1 MQKYKGG
8 KRVSQENESKNL
20 LTCNQTRV
28 VRSEIALPKHLN
40 DKATVFGGEI
50 MSHFDLAG
58 GNAVY
63 NFMKKTAF
71 TATMDHMSFIQPVRM
86 ADVMYIEAYVSG
98 AGKTSAE
105 VFVKLISNN
114 VDTSEKKLCSYAFLT
129 YVLADRTDPDYQ
141 MPEIKPESKE
151 EIAICKGYEKRRL
164 TNLEKRKESK
174 ELTNHMNLN
183 PIWETR

>member
-1 MQKYKGG
+1 MN
-8 KRVSQENESKNL
+8 QENKSKNV
-20 LTCNQTRV
+20 LTCNKTRV

-40 DKATVFGGEI
+40 DKETVFGGEI

-71 TATMDHMSFIQPVRM
+71 TATMDHMAFIQPVHM

-98 AGKTSAE
+98 AGETSAE
-105 VFVKLISNN
+105 VFVKLVSNN

-129 YVLADRTDPDYQ
+129 YVLADRTDPNYQ

-151 EIAICKGYEKRRL
+151 EMIICKGYKERRL
-164 TNLEKRKESK
+164 INLAKRNESK
-174 ELTNHMNLN
+174 ELMKSIDLN